1 LLQHA
6 FAILKL
12 LDSTTERS
20 VREDMK
26 MEFSCMAKAV
36 EYKRRMNEI
45 FLLQPTGASGRHQKP
60 VLVKL
65 KRKEK
70 RQKNLETHEYRC
82 RIPLWVDFDFVFS
95 LLFHILNQL
104 PSSTPPPTLYFDPM
118 YWQKEVLIASLRDK
132 DDTYVLRTLQLSV
145 LFYFRNYWM
154 NNEI

>member
-1 LLQHA
+1 
-6 FAILKL
+6 
-12 LDSTTERS
+12 
-20 VREDMK
+20 

-95 LLFHILNQL
+95 PLIHIMSRL
-104 PSSTPPPTLYFDPM
+104 PSDVQL
-118 YWQKEVLIASLRDK
+118 QKCVDLLR
-132 DDTYVLRTLQLSV
+132 
-145 LFYFRNYWM
+145 F
-154 NNEI
+154 